1 MTAVQQASNPPRA
14 DGHDR
19 TAASDAIRVFDAAP
33 SPASGPSPAASPVL
47 AIDIGGTKMAAAL
60 VRPDGAVLD
69 RGRTPTPRS
78 TDGDQVAQALID
90 LITPLI
96 GGRPPAAIGVA
107 SAGPIDPIAGT
118 VSPVNI
124 PGWRDYPLMARI
136 RRAVPG
142 VPAVLVGDAVAMAA
156 GEHWRGA
163 GIGSTAML
171 GIVVST
177 GIGGGLVL
185 RGEPYP
191 GPTGN
196 AGHFGH
202 VVVDPAGPPCA
213 CGATGCVEAIAS
225 GPAMTG
231 WAREQG
237 WRGADARELAES
249 ARAGDAIALAAFER
263 GADAL
268 AAGIVAVAAICDL
281 DRVVIAGGVAESGEV
296 LLAPVRRKVA
306 EHAHMDFVKAVQVH
320 RAVLGGDAGLVGAAR
335 FALDL
340 TAGAELPAAGPEG

>member
-1 MTAVQQASNPPRA
+1 MTASLPP
-14 DGHDR
+14 
-19 TAASDAIRVFDAAP
+19 S
-33 SPASGPSPAASPVL
+33 SPPPPDPAPVL

-60 VRPDGAVLD
+60 VSRDGAVLGRD
-69 RGRTPTPRS
+69 RTATPRS
-78 TDGDQVAQALID
+78 TDADEVARALVE
-90 LITPLI
+90 LITPLVNE
-96 GGRPPAAIGVA
+96 RPPAAVGVA
-107 SAGPIDPIAGT
+107 SAGPIDTVAGT

-124 PGWRDYPLMARI
+124 PAWRGFPLMARI

-142 VPAVLVGDAVAMAA
+142 APAVLVGDAVAMAA

-163 GIGSTAML
+163 GTGGTALL

-202 VVVDPAGPPCA
+202 VVVDPAGPPCP
-213 CGATGCVEAIAS
+213 CGARGCVEVLAA
-225 GPAMTG
+225 GPAMSR

-237 WRGADARELAES
+237 WQGSDARELAES
-249 ARAGDAIALAAFER
+249 ARAGDPIALAAFER

-268 AAGIVAVAAICDL
+268 AAGIVTVAAICDL

-296 LLAPVRRKVA
+296 LFGPVRRQVA
-306 EHAHMDFVKAVQVH
+306 EHAHMDFVKAVRVD

-335 FALDL
+335 FAVDL
-340 TAGAELPAAGPEG
+340 VAADA